1 MRASSRGT
9 VAAVTVFALIAAVV
23 IGGMTWATSL
33 QLHLAQREAWDRHQ
47 ARLREALVR
56 MEGHI
61 KELLI
66 PEIAREP
73 TDYVTYH
80 VEEATTAWTADGQRR
95 NVEKVLK
102 KSTIATS
109 GPLYEWI
116 DLYFHVREDGDAAAD
131 GVGWW
136 SPQITGERHPSP
148 RALRTM
154 DWLRRTT
161 SVAALA
167 ERVAQVRADVDA
179 ALAGAGLPQEHLVQ
193 MMRTVGPS
201 GFGTRLPISDFQRR
215 KERNLAAQMR
225 YMPSAKC
232 IADKSVAPNTNGDSD
247 MYVCSPPMSFGLTAD
262 PMAVFWLKGDD
273 EETPHLLFV
282 RSGFEDTKLFYQ
294 GFVADWQRLKPELI
308 NLIREDL
315 YPLADLEPVFS
326 AQDGS
331 SVADATKMD
340 VIPVR
345 LVGPDVEDTGVA
357 LARASVAKVLVVA
370 WLVALAVLGVA
381 GLAAGNLVALTNR
394 RLQFAYAVTH
404 ELRTPLTTF
413 RLYADMLAAGLV
425 PEDSKQ
431 NYLDTLNRESVRLS
445 GIVQGVLE
453 YARLENQKVTLNLVE
468 TDAVTL
474 LGRLDE
480 SLETSCRRGGV
491 RCESKSDLTDT
502 RPVRTDV
509 GLVTQIAGVLVD
521 NAVRHARTSKEPAV
535 QVRLS
540 GQNGTL
546 AVHVLDSG
554 PGIDRGDARSIF
566 KPFRRG
572 KAAKTAAQRG
582 IGLGL
587 ALARSWATLLGG
599 RLELVARRDPEYGGA
614 HFCLTIPSRNSGKPH
629 RRS

>member
-1 MRASSRGT
+1 MRASRRGT
-9 VAAVTVFALIAAVV
+9 VAAGTVFFLIAAVV

-33 QLHLAQREAWDRHQ
+33 QLHLAEREALDRHQ

-80 VEEATTAWTADGQRR
+80 VEEAKTAWTADGQRR

-136 SPQITGERHPSP
+136 SPQITGERQPSP

-161 SVAALA
+161 TVVALA
-167 ERVAQVRADVDA
+167 ERVAQVRADVHEV
-179 ALAGAGLPQEHLVQ
+179 LAGAGRQQEHLVQ
-193 MMRTVGPS
+193 MMQTVGAS
-201 GFGTRLPISDFQRR
+201 GYGNRLPATDFQRR
-215 KERNLAAQMR
+215 RERNIAAQMR
-225 YMPSAKC
+225 YLPSAKC
-232 IADKSVAPNTNGDSD
+232 IADKGIDTNTNRDQD
-247 MYVCSPPMSFGLTAD
+247 LFVCSPPMSFGLTAD
-262 PMAVFWLKGDD
+262 PMAVFWLKGEDD
-273 EETPHLLFV
+273 ETPRLLFV
-282 RSGFEDTKLFYQ
+282 RTGFEDTKLFYQ

-308 NLIREDL
+308 DLVREDL
-315 YPLADLEPVFS
+315 YPLADLEPVL
-326 AQDGS
+326 DEPD
-331 SVADATKMD
+331 DALATDVTKMD
-340 VIPVR
+340 VIPAR
-345 LVGPDVEDTGVA
+345 LIGPDVEDTGVA
-357 LARASVAKVLVVA
+357 LARASVAKVLIVA
-370 WLVALAVLGVA
+370 WPVALTVLGLA
-381 GLAAGNLVALTNR
+381 GLAASNLVALTNR

-425 PEDSKQ
+425 PAEAKQ
-431 NYLDTLNRESVRLS
+431 DYLDTLNREAVRLS

-453 YARLENQKVTLNLVE
+453 YARLENQKVKLNLVE
-468 TDAVTL
+468 TDATAL
-474 LGRLDE
+474 LDRLDE
-480 SLETSCRRGGV
+480 TLETSCRRDGV
-491 RCESKSDLTDT
+491 RTEARSDLTDDHCM
-502 RPVRTDV
+502 RTDV
-509 GLVTQIAGVLVD
+509 ELVTQIAGVLVD
-521 NAVRHARTSKEPAV
+521 NAARHARTSPEPAV

-540 GQNGTL
+540 SHNGAL
-546 AVHVLDSG
+546 SVHVLDSG
-554 PGIDRGDARSIF
+554 PGIDRRDARSIF

-599 RLELVARRDPEYGGA
+599 RLELVSRRDPEYGGA
-614 HFCLTIPSRNSGKPH
+614 HFCLTIPSRI
-629 RRS
+629 RD